1 MRRYRL
7 LTLDKGDECY
17 AFEIRNSGGTWQIV
31 LEGRLTGDDAEHV
44 RIQITRC
51 PVSVKLIV
59 DLTEVVFID
68 NVGEQVLSFLGRLGA
83 VFVAPNSYTLDMC
96 ERLNLSVAPNGIS
109 PENALG
115 SSHTGRQSRPS
126 RPLRKK

>member
-1 MRRYRL
+1 MLR
-7 LTLDKGDECY
+7 
-17 AFEIRNSGGTWQIV
+17 FEIRNSGETWHIM

-44 RIQITRC
+44 RTQITRC

-96 ERLNLSVAPNGIS
+96 ERLNLSVAPNGIA

-115 SSHTGRQSRPS
+115 SSHTGRQSRLS

>member
-1 MRRYRL
+1 MLRVE
-7 LTLDKGDECY
+7 TC
-17 AFEIRNSGGTWQIV
+17 NSADTWHIM
-31 LEGRLTGDDAEHV
+31 LEGRFTGDDAEHA
-44 RIQITRC
+44 RMLITRC
-51 PVSVKLIV
+51 PVGIKLIV

-68 NVGEQVLSFLGRLGA
+68 DTGEEVLLFLGRLGA
-83 VFVAPNSYTLDMC
+83 EFVAPNSYSLDVC

-126 RPLRKK
+126 RLPRKK

>member
-1 MRRYRL
+1 MLR
-7 LTLDKGDECY
+7 
-17 AFEIRNSGGTWQIV
+17 FEIRNSDEIWHV
-31 LEGRLTGDDAEHV
+31 MLEVRFTGDDAEHV
-44 RIQITRC
+44 QLQISPC
-51 PVSVKLIV
+51 PFSVKLIV

-83 VFVAPNSYTLDMC
+83 VFVAPNSYTLDVC

-115 SSHTGRQSRPS
+115 SRHKEGGHFRTNRSR
-126 RPLRKK
+126 LRKK

>member
-1 MRRYRL
+1 MLR
-7 LTLDKGDECY
+7 
-17 AFEIRNSGGTWQIV
+17 FEIRNSGETWHII

-44 RIQITRC
+44 RTQITRC

-83 VFVAPNSYTLDMC
+83 VFVATNSYTLDMC
-96 ERLNLSVAPNGIS
+96 ERLNLPVAPNGIS
-109 PENALG
+109 PDNALG
-115 SSHTGRQSRPS
+115 SSDANARQSRRSAP
-126 RPLRKK
+126 RGIK

>member
-1 MRRYRL
+1 MLRL
-7 LTLDKGDECY
+7 
-17 AFEIRNSGGTWQIV
+17 EIRNSGETWHIM
-31 LEGRLTGDDAEHV
+31 LEGRLTGDDAQHLQ
-44 RIQITRC
+44 IQITRC

-83 VFVAPNSYTLDMC
+83 VFVAPNSYALDVC

-115 SSHTGRQSRPS
+115 SRHKEGGHFRTNRSR
-126 RPLRKK
+126 LRKK

>member
-1 MRRYRL
+1 MLR
-7 LTLDKGDECY
+7 
-17 AFEIRNSGGTWQIV
+17 FEIRNSGETWHIM

-44 RIQITRC
+44 QIQITRW

-83 VFVAPNSYTLDMC
+83 VFVAPNYYALDVC

-115 SSHTGRQSRPS
+115 SSHTGRESPTS
-126 RPLRKK
+126 SPPRKK

>member
-1 MRRYRL
+1 MLR
-7 LTLDKGDECY
+7 
-17 AFEIRNSGGTWQIV
+17 FEIRNSGETWHIV

-68 NVGEQVLSFLGRLGA
+68 NVGEQVLSFLGRYGA
-83 VFVAPNSYTLDMC
+83 VFVAPNSYALDVC
-96 ERLNLSVAPNGIS
+96 ERLNLPVAPNGIS
-109 PENALG
+109 HENALG
-115 SSHTGRQSRPS
+115 IPMPPAANRVLLPPAKQVSISRS
-126 RPLRKK
+126 D

>member
-1 MRRYRL
+1 MLR
-7 LTLDKGDECY
+7 
-17 AFEIRNSGGTWQIV
+17 FEIRNSGETWHIM

-51 PVSVKLIV
+51 PISLKLIV

-83 VFVAPNSYTLDMC
+83 EFVAPNSYTLDVC
-96 ERLNLSVAPNGIS
+96 ERLNLSVAPNGVS

-115 SSHTGRQSRPS
+115 SSDANVRQSRPPAPRGTS
-126 RPLRKK
+126 K

>member
-1 MRRYRL
+1 MLR
-7 LTLDKGDECY
+7 
-17 AFEIRNSGGTWQIV
+17 FEIRNSGETWHIM

-44 RIQITRC
+44 RTQITRC

-68 NVGEQVLSFLGRLGA
+68 RVGEQVLSFLGRLGA

-96 ERLNLSVAPNGIS
+96 ERLTLTVAPYCIS

-115 SSHTGRQSRPS
+115 SSHTRRQSRLS